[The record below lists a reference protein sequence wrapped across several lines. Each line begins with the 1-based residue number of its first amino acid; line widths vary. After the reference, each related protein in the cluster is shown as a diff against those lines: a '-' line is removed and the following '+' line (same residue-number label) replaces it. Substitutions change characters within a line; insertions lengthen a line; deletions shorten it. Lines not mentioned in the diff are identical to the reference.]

1 MKVLRPSLGG
11 RRRTVRRGFPA
22 RRVAAACS
30 VGALFLACLFLSC
43 RTKPEKPRR
52 RADDTPRDPSL
63 VLVTGYCNCE
73 ACCSWTRNW
82 FGFGPPVYAAG
93 PLKGK
98 PKQVGVTASG
108 TTARKGTVAA
118 DPKVWRF
125 GTKLAIPGYGDGVVE
140 DVGGAIRGRHIDV
153 WFPTHAEARKWG
165 RRWLK
170 VTPR

>member
-1 MKVLRPSLGG
+1 MSSRS
-11 RRRTVRRGFPA
+11 RRRTNLA
-22 RRVAAACS
+22 RFRLAGVLGGVALVLAALPLC
-30 VGALFLACLFLSC
+30 C
-43 RTKPEKPRR
+43 RSKPRR
-52 RADDTPRDPSL
+52 PRRPAADTPRDPSL

-73 ACCSWTRNW
+73 KCCSWKRSW

-93 PLKGK
+93 PMKGK

-108 TTARKGTVAA
+108 KPARTGTVAA
-118 DPKVWRF
+118 DPKVWKF
-125 GTKLAIPGYGDGVVE
+125 GTNLAIPGYGDGVVE
-140 DVGGAIRGRHIDV
+140 DVGGAIKGRHIDV